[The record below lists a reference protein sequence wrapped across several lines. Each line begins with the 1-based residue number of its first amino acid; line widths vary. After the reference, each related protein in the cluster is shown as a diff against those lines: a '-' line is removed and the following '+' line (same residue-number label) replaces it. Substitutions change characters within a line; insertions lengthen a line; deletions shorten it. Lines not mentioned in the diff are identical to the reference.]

1 MHRYRNDSRAFGRN
15 LHMLSAYWGFV
26 VMSLHLG
33 LHWSM
38 MMKAVKKLSG
48 GSRKMPK
55 GILRII
61 ALLIAVY
68 GLYAFV
74 KRDIGSYM
82 FLKIQFA
89 FFDFEEPLLLFM
101 LDYLAVMGLLVAA
114 GYYLAKGLR
123 QSGLKNVK

>member
-1 MHRYRNDSRAFGRN
+1 
-15 LHMLSAYWGFV
+15 MLSAYWGFV

-123 QSGLKNVK
+123 QSGRKNVK